1 MMLNNQVCPSP
12 ATMPYTVQI
21 GDTLNSIAF
30 RFGINLTGLID
41 LNPTLRLR
49 TLTEGMVLCVPRVPV
64 TPPCINGALYVVKE
78 GDSFYMIAL
87 RNRVSLN
94 ALLESNPDAN
104 PYDLKVGQEICIPDV
119 REECPFGT
127 LVTIQE
133 STRLSDIL
141 INYNLSVNE
150 LLASNPGFN
159 PNILVPGNEICIPP
173 YNFQPCEEGSTEY
186 VIKANDSLSTVALQ
200 FSMPIS
206 ELLLANPYLRPANFM
221 IIGTVICIPNRETI
235 G

>member
-1 MMLNNQVCPSP
+1 LNNQECPSP
-12 ATMPYTVQI
+12 STMPYTVAV
-21 GDTLNSIAF
+21 GDTLNSIAK
-30 RFGINLTGLID
+30 RFGINLSGLID

-64 TPPCINGALYVVKE
+64 TPTCLNGTLYTVNE

-94 ALLESNPDAN
+94 ALLEANPDAN
-104 PYDLKVGQEICIPDV
+104 PYDLKVGQEICLPNV

-127 LVTIQE
+127 VVTLQE
-133 STRLSDIL
+133 SSRLSDIL

-150 LLASNPGFN
+150 LLAANQGFN
-159 PNILVPGNEICIPP
+159 PNILVPGNSICIPP
-173 YNFQPCEEGSTEY
+173 YNYQPCSEGSVEY
-186 VIKANDSLSTVALQ
+186 VIKANDSLSTVAQQ
-200 FSMPIS
+200 FSMTVS
-206 ELLLANPYLRPANFM
+206 EVLLANPYLRPANFM
-221 IIGTVICIPNRETI
+221 IIGTNVCIPNRESN